1 METVKR
7 QDMAAFLYRLAGS
20 PAFEAPA
27 ESPFSD
33 VDASTPHYREICWLA
48 STGISRGWDVGCSK
62 PEFRGMD
69 SVKRQDM
76 AAFLYRLAGSPAFE
90 APAESPFSDVDA
102 STPHYAEV
110 CWLAGSCRKSWCKR
124 LNQAG

>member
-1 METVKR
+1 MET
-7 QDMAAFLYRLAGS
+7 
-20 PAFEAPA
+20 
-27 ESPFSD
+27 
-33 VDASTPHYREICWLA
+33 
-48 STGISRGWDVGCSK
+48 
-62 PEFRGMD
+62 
-69 SVKRQDM
+69 VKRQDM